1 MYPAY
6 IDTHWLTAATTHRVV
21 IDRFATVRFEL
32 LCEHALKHAYSS
44 SSCAQVKQCHLLPAD
59 AFLHIPTSMS
69 AGRALTLKPQGRSTQ
84 QELIIA
90 DSEEPLVLHRQHGPA
105 KRAFL
110 DAHALPCSSPNSPPD
125 PLCSY
130 VPATADGASPMKGAQ
145 KKAGSPK
152 AKPGKVGEVAAGGPG
167 HVPNLADAE
176 ATAGGAAGHGKQGKH
191 AAR

>member
-1 MYPAY
+1 M
-6 IDTHWLTAATTHRVV
+6 
-21 IDRFATVRFEL
+21 
-32 LCEHALKHAYSS
+32 
-44 SSCAQVKQCHLLPAD
+44 PAD
-59 AFLHIPTSMS
+59 GSPHASSPIS
-69 AGRALTLKPQGRSTQ
+69 AGRHPTSKPHGRSTQ

-130 VPATADGASPMKGAQ
+130 VPATADIASPMKGAQ
-145 KKAGSPK
+145 KKGGSPK
-152 AKPGKVGEVAAGGPG
+152 AKPGKVGEVAAGGLG
-167 HVPNLADAE
+167 RVPKLADDE
-176 ATAGGAAGHGKQGKH
+176 ALPDGAPVHGKQAKH

>member
-1 MYPAY
+1 
-6 IDTHWLTAATTHRVV
+6 
-21 IDRFATVRFEL
+21 
-32 LCEHALKHAYSS
+32 
-44 SSCAQVKQCHLLPAD
+44 
-59 AFLHIPTSMS
+59 MS
-69 AGRALTLKPQGRSTQ
+69 AGIAPTGKPQGRSTQ

-130 VPATADGASPMKGAQ
+130 VPATADGASPVKGAQ

-152 AKPGKVGEVAAGGPG
+152 AKSGKMDEIAAGPG
-167 HVPNLADAE
+167 HVPNLADVE
-176 ATAGGAAGHGKQGKH
+176 APDSSAAGHGQQAKH